1 MFLLSLLA
9 ISEQTTNVVK
19 WISVG
24 AVFVLLGVIALIA
37 CLSKKSFDAKR
48 IAFAGICIS
57 MSFTLALIKFSPVQY
72 GGSITLASFVPIL
85 IYAYVYGVADGLLV
99 GLIHGLL
106 NFIEDPYILTPA
118 TFIFDYLL
126 AFVGVGL
133 MGLFGKMKR
142 KEKACMPIVLGCLCV
157 FSVRFLSHL
166 CSGIIFFT
174 ENSVWVTLPDWAM
187 SNAFVYSLVYQCIY
201 IPADAAIATGV
212 LIALCKTG
220 VLDKLSFMM
229 KSKQKAD

>member
-1 MFLLSLLA
+1 MFLYSLLEV
-9 ISEQTTNVVK
+9 SEQTTNVVK

-24 AVFVLLGVIALIA
+24 AVAILLGVIVLIA
-37 CLSKKSFDAKR
+37 CLRKKGFDAKR
-48 IAFAGICIS
+48 LAFAGICVS
-57 MSFTLALIKFSPVQY
+57 MSFTLAIIKFSPVQY

-85 IYAYVYGVADGLLV
+85 IYAYVYGLADGLLV

-142 KEKACMPIVLGCLCV
+142 KEKAC
-157 FSVRFLSHL
+157 
-166 CSGIIFFT
+166 
-174 ENSVWVTLPDWAM
+174 LP
-187 SNAFVYSLVYQCIY
+187 LV
-201 IPADAAIATGV
+201 
-212 LIALCKTG
+212 
-220 VLDKLSFMM
+220 
-229 KSKQKAD
+229 